1 MTDYR
6 KEIPMNDHSPKLL
19 DALDA
24 FEDGIYIVSEDF
36 TVEYM
41 NRFMKD
47 LFGDGMGKKCHKVL
61 LDHDQPCEWCHYKE
75 IFEKSEPRHTEIYL
89 EKVEKTFALSE
100 IPVTNRDGTRSKLSI
115 YRDITRR
122 KEQAA
127 RLKSSKE
134 SYQRLFTH
142 VGCGVFISS
151 KRGRFLDVNPA
162 LLKILGYHDKDE
174 FLSLDLARDV
184 YLKPEDREKYQR
196 IIEKKGRVKDY
207 ELKWRRR
214 DGHVIDILL
223 TSHVRYDSRGEV
235 LGYEGI
241 VVDVTERRKSE
252 NKIREAHDFLDNI
265 ISCSPNAIM
274 AMDMSGRI
282 MLWNQGAENLFGL
295 SAQEVINRMTVQ
307 QIYSREVAAEV
318 TRMMRDSDYG
328 GPGRLTSYPL
338 TFERRDGVRVEGNLS
353 ASFLYDEK
361 GKETATVALIVD
373 LRDRLKTERQLA
385 EARQHLL
392 QSEKLAA
399 MGRLT
404 SQIAHEL
411 NNPLFGI
418 MNTLE
423 LLKTEIPPSNKRRRL
438 LDMSLSE
445 TVRLADMLKK
455 MLSFSRPDEADR
467 AELDINAVIE
477 ELMVLYDKRFR
488 ENSIKL
494 KLDLAPAPGRII
506 ASRDQLRQ
514 VFINLFSNAIYAM
527 PEGGHLTITTRPNGN
542 MAHIVVEDTGTGI
555 KSEHIEKVF
564 DSFFTTKTDSVK
576 GVGLGLSVCYGFVK
590 DHDGDITVESRYG
603 EWTRFTIKL
612 PLAK

>member
-1 MTDYR
+1 MS
-6 KEIPMNDHSPKLL
+6 DHTPRLL

-47 LFGDGMGKKCHKVL
+47 LFGDGVGKKCHKVL
-61 LDHDQPCEWCHYKE
+61 LNYETPCGWCNYRE
-75 IFEKSEPRHTEIYL
+75 IFEKNETRHSEIYL
-89 EKVEKTFALSE
+89 ESVRKTFALSE

-127 RLKSSKE
+127 RLKFSE
-134 SYQRLFTH
+134 ENYQRLFTH
-142 VGCGVFISS
+142 AGCGVFISS
-151 KRGRFLDVNPA
+151 KQGRFLDVNPA
-162 LLKILGYHDKDE
+162 LLRILGYQDKEE
-174 FLSLDLARDV
+174 FLALDLARDV
-184 YLKPEDREKYQR
+184 YLTPGDRERYQR
-196 IIEKKGRVKDY
+196 IIEKKGRVVDY
-207 ELKWRRR
+207 ELQWRRR
-214 DGHVIDILL
+214 DGHLIDILL
-223 TSHVRYDSRGEV
+223 TSHVRYGTTGEV

-241 VVDVTERRKSE
+241 VVDVTERKKSE
-252 NKIREAHDFLDNI
+252 NKIREAYDFLDNI

-274 AMDMSGRI
+274 AMDMTGRI
-282 MLWNQGAENLFGL
+282 ILWNRGAENLFGL
-295 SAQEVINRMTVQ
+295 SADEVVDNMTVQ

-318 TRMMRDSDYG
+318 TRMMRDTGYG
-328 GPGRLTSYPL
+328 GVGRLTSYPL
-338 TFERRDGVRVEGNLS
+338 TFERRDGVRLEGNLS
-353 ASFLYDEK
+353 ASFLFDEQ
-361 GKETATVALIVD
+361 GKETATVALFVD
-373 LRDRLKTERQLA
+373 LRERLKTERELA

-455 MLSFSRPDEADR
+455 MLSFSRPDETER
-467 AELDINAVIE
+467 AELDVNTVID

-488 ENSIKL
+488 ENSIKV
-494 KLDLAPAPGRII
+494 KLDLTPDPGII
-506 ASRDQLRQ
+506 MASRDQLRQ
-514 VFINLFSNAIYAM
+514 VFINLFSNAMCAM
-527 PEGGHLTITTRPNGN
+527 PDGGILTLSTRPNGN
-542 MAHIVVEDTGTGI
+542 MIYIIVEDTGTGI
-555 KSEHIEKVF
+555 KPEYLEKVF
-564 DSFFTTKTDSVK
+564 DSFFTTKTDSIK
-576 GVGLGLSVCYGFVK
+576 GVGLGLSVCYGFIQ
-590 DHDGDITVESRYG
+590 DHDGDITVESQYS

-612 PLAK
+612 PLA

>member
-1 MTDYR
+1 MS
-6 KEIPMNDHSPKLL
+6 DHTPRLL

-24 FEDGIYIVSEDF
+24 FEDGIYIVSEEF

-47 LFGDGMGKKCHKVL
+47 LFGDGVGKKCHKVL
-61 LDHDQPCEWCHYKE
+61 LNYENPCDWCNYRE
-75 IFEKSEPRHTEIYL
+75 IFEKKETRHSEIYL
-89 EKVEKTFALSE
+89 ESVKKNFALSE

-127 RLKSSKE
+127 RLKSSEE

-142 VGCGVFISS
+142 AGCGVFISS
-151 KRGRFLDVNPA
+151 KQGRFLDVNPA
-162 LLKILGYHDKDE
+162 LLRILGYQDKEE
-174 FLSLDLARDV
+174 FLALDLARDV
-184 YLKPEDREKYQR
+184 YLTPGDRERYQR
-196 IIEKKGRVKDY
+196 IIEKKGRVVDY
-207 ELKWRRR
+207 ELQWRRR
-214 DGHVIDILL
+214 DGHLIDILL
-223 TSHVRYDSRGEV
+223 TSHVRYGTTGEV

-241 VVDVTERRKSE
+241 VVDVTERKKSE

-274 AMDMSGRI
+274 AMDMTGRI
-282 MLWNQGAENLFGL
+282 MLWNRGAETLFGL
-295 SAQEVINRMTVQ
+295 SADEVVDNMTVQ

-318 TRMMRDSDYG
+318 TRMMRDSEYG
-328 GPGRLTSYPL
+328 GVGRLTSYPL
-338 TFERRDGVRVEGNLS
+338 TFERRDGVRLEGNLS
-353 ASFLYDEK
+353 ASFLYDDSR
-361 GKETATVALIVD
+361 KETATVALFMD
-373 LRDRLKTERQLA
+373 LRERLKTERELA

-455 MLSFSRPDEADR
+455 MLSFSRPDETER
-467 AELDINAVIE
+467 AELDINSVID

-488 ENSIKL
+488 ENSIKV
-494 KLDLAPAPGRII
+494 KLDLTPDPGII
-506 ASRDQLRQ
+506 MASRDQLRQ
-514 VFINLFSNAIYAM
+514 VFINLFSNAMYAM
-527 PEGGHLTITTRPNGN
+527 PDGGILTLSTRPNGN
-542 MAHIVVEDTGTGI
+542 MVYIIVEDTGTGI
-555 KSEHIEKVF
+555 KPEHLEKVF

-576 GVGLGLSVCYGFVK
+576 GVGLGLSVCYGFIQ
-590 DHDGDITVESRYG
+590 DHDGDITVESQYG

-612 PLAK
+612 PLA